1 MACPRSGPGAWDPW
15 GLGSDPNSTAQ
26 AQGPC
31 LHNGDAPRLTEVE
44 RRDPPRPAGWD
55 TNCNTP
61 LAAERPFGGVFAPPP
76 PVCAP
81 SGRWVWGSRPPGSPR
96 EGRRAW
102 PGPRCANLREPRKAV
117 RRGGSWTHSGTA
129 RRERPDRAR
138 CGQRGRS
145 PSRGSGRPRGLER
158 LAVEGECE
166 KAKWEG
172 AGLRST
178 QVAGRREV
186 GVGEVRA
193 ESDSAP
199 RPLFPIPGIGRGQGP
214 PPWGASG
221 SETTPFSSPAPR
233 EVRTVRLGLGRA
245 LSPSP

>member
-1 MACPRSGPGAWDPW
+1 MACPRSGPEAWDPW

-44 RRDPPRPAGWD
+44 RRDPPRPAGWN

-61 LAAERPFGGVFAPPP
+61 RAVERPFGGVFTPTP

-81 SGRWVWGSRPPGSPR
+81 SDRWAWGSRPPGQRR
-96 EGRRAW
+96 EGRGQDLGAQTCGSRGKLCGGEV
-102 PGPRCANLREPRKAV
+102 PGLVLEPR
-117 RRGGSWTHSGTA
+117 G
-129 RRERPDRAR
+129 ERPDRAR

-145 PSRGSGRPRGLER
+145 RSRGSGRPRGLVR
-158 LAVEGECE
+158 LAEGRECE

-172 AGLRST
+172 AGLRFT

-186 GVGEVRA
+186 GV
-193 ESDSAP
+193 D
-199 RPLFPIPGIGRGQGP
+199 
-214 PPWGASG
+214 
-221 SETTPFSSPAPR
+221 
-233 EVRTVRLGLGRA
+233 
-245 LSPSP
+245 